1 MSADDRIPVPVG
13 DATLYRILD
22 ANRNR
27 CLEGLRVVEEY
38 VRFVWEDQHLVT
50 LCKQLRHDLVGVL
63 ANVPA
68 CDLHMAR
75 DTLRDVGTAVTT
87 ATEYQREDLWSVVA
101 ANWNRV
107 QQALRGLEEYAKVI
121 APQVAPQLEALR
133 YRAYTVERTVTILST
148 SVERLA
154 SARLYVLVDGRSSM
168 SEFRRLVEQIIRGG
182 VDVLQLRDKT
192 MPDREL
198 LERARAL
205 REVTRR
211 HGVLFIM
218 NDRADLAAMAHA
230 DGVHLGQDDIPVRDA
245 RVVLGSHAL
254 VGVSTHSIEQA
265 RQAVVDGANYLGCG
279 PTFPSVTKEFAQFP
293 GVEFLRQVSREIR
306 LPAFAIGGIGPANVE
321 QVYAA
326 GFSRVA
332 VSHGVVNAADPAHEL
347 GRLRSTP
354 WPETSSTEPSRG
366 NR

>member
-1 MSADDRIPVPVG
+1 MRP
-13 DATLYRILD
+13 
-22 ANRNR
+22 
-27 CLEGLRVVEEY
+27 
-38 VRFVWEDQHLVT
+38 
-50 LCKQLRHDLVGVL
+50 
-63 ANVPA
+63 

-75 DTLRDVGTAVTT
+75 DTLRDVGAAVTT

-107 QQALRGLEEYAKVI
+107 QQALRSLEEYAKVI
-121 APQVAPQLEALR
+121 APQAAPQLEALR

-154 SARLYVLVDGRSSM
+154 AARLYVLVDGRSSM
-168 SEFRRLVEQIIRGG
+168 SEFRRLVEQLIQGG

-211 HGVLFIM
+211 HDVLFIM

-230 DGVHLGQDDIPVRDA
+230 DGVHLGQDEIPVQDA

-279 PTFPSVTKEFAQFP
+279 PTFPSATKEFTRFP

-306 LPAFAIGGIGPANVE
+306 LPAFAIGGIDPANVE
-321 QVYAA
+321 QVRAA

-332 VSHGVVNAADPAHEL
+332 VSHSVVNAADPAARTGPAQVDAMARDQWHSEFA
-347 GRLRSTP
+347 R
-354 WPETSSTEPSRG
+354 
-366 NR
+366 